1 MGARYSMVY
10 GDTFKFEFW
19 LVFGRDGSMRLSR
32 GQPGSLNR
40 GERAMSC
47 VANLPA
53 SLFKTPE
60 LKAEIT
66 IPKTDAPAEFRIDVE
81 AAGAALRQVVGADID
96 LRVNGPEE
104 QP

>member
-1 MGARYSMVY
+1 LSARYSVTY

-32 GQPGSLNR
+32 GQPGSLGR

-66 IPKTDAPAEFRIDVE
+66 IPKGDAPAEFKIDVE
-81 AAGAALRQVVGADID
+81 AAGAALRQVVGVDID
-96 LRVNGPEE
+96 LRVNSPDREA
-104 QP
+104 